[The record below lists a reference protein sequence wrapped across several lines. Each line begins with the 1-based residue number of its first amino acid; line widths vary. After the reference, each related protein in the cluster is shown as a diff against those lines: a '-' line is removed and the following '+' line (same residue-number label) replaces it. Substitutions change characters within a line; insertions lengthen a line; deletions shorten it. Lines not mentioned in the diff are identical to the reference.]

1 MSLANPTE
9 TEARVLHIKRRFTAS
24 RDAVFSALTDPEA
37 LAQWFGPEGVTVKV
51 VSLDLR
57 PGGGYSFEFHGS
69 EGGFHAL
76 TGSYLEIERPK
87 RLVATW
93 IWGQGDYAGV
103 ETRVTYELSEVDGG
117 TELSLT
123 HENLVD
129 AEARDKH
136 DQGWTSTLGCLER
149 FLQANKATEKGGM
162 HS

>member
-9 TEARVLHIKRRFTAS
+9 TEAQVLQIKRQFPAS
-24 RDAVFSALTDPEA
+24 REAVFNALTDPAA
-37 LAQWFGPEGVTVKV
+37 LAQWFGPQGVTVKV

-57 PGGGYSFEFHGS
+57 PGGSYSFEFHGS
-69 EGGFHAL
+69 EGHHTL
-76 TGSYLEIERPK
+76 TGSYLEIEAPE

-93 IWGQGDYAGV
+93 VWGHGDYGGV

-123 HENLVD
+123 HEKLVD

-136 DQGWTSTLGCLER
+136 NWGWTSTFDCLDQ
-149 FLQANKATEKGGM
+149 FLQTN
-162 HS
+162 

>member
-9 TEARVLHIKRRFTAS
+9 TETQVLRIKRRFSAS
-24 RDAVFSALTDPEA
+24 REAVFSALTEPEA

-57 PGGGYSFEFHGS
+57 PGGAYSFEFHGS
-69 EGGFHAL
+69 EGSFHAL
-76 TGSYLEIERPK
+76 TGTYLEIEPPS

-103 ETRVTYELSEVDGG
+103 ETKVTYALGEVDGG

-123 HENLVD
+123 HESLVD
-129 AEARDKH
+129 ADARDKH
-136 DQGWTSTLGCLER
+136 NQGWTSTFDCLDR
-149 FLQANKATEKGGM
+149 FLQTNKAG
-162 HS
+162 

>member
-1 MSLANPTE
+1 MSLANPTKN
-9 TEARVLHIKRRFTAS
+9 EAQVLQIKRRFAAS

-57 PGGGYSFEFHGS
+57 PDGAYSFEFHGS
-69 EGGFHAL
+69 EGSFHGL
-76 TGSYLEIERPK
+76 TGRYLEIEPPR
-87 RLVATW
+87 RLVTTW
-93 IWGQGDYAGV
+93 VWGEGDYGGI
-103 ETRVTYELSEVDGG
+103 ETRVTYELREVDGG

-123 HENLVD
+123 HENLAD

-136 DQGWTSTLGCLER
+136 NWGWTSTFDCLER
-149 FLQANKATEKGGM
+149 FLQANKAAEQGGK